1 MQNQSSAWNDKTAKK
16 TARLSGLE
24 VTLVNGATWLGEQPG
39 HCDPGEEE
47 TDTRMLLWQHCFYH
61 DHQFFYHD
69 YHCFYHDCH
78 CFFSHDYHCF
88 YHDHDNGD
96 RGVNENLW

>member
-61 DHQFFYHD
+61 DHQFFIMIIIV
-69 YHCFYHDCH
+69 FIMIVIV
-78 CFFSHDYHCF
+78 FFS
-88 YHDHDNGD
+88 
-96 RGVNENLW
+96 

>member
-1 MQNQSSAWNDKTAKK
+1 M
-16 TARLSGLE
+16 
-24 VTLVNGATWLGEQPG
+24 TLVNGATWLGEQPG

-61 DHQFFYHD
+61 DHQFFIMIIIVFIMIIIVFSHD
-69 YHCFYHDCH
+69 YHCFYHDH
-78 CFFSHDYHCF
+78 HYD
-88 YHDHDNGD
+88 HDHDNGD